1 MLVKDLKKANRKAV
15 NCIKN
20 YPTQKHGNL
29 FFEGLFISALIA
41 EPLRMNMI
49 EAV

>member
-1 MLVKDLKKANRKAV
+1 MKVAYLRKANPDAV
-15 NCIKN
+15 KRITS
-20 YPTQKHGNL
+20 YPIQKHGNL

-41 EPLRMNMI
+41 DPLRMNLI